1 VVPAGVPAARIAAAY
16 HQHLVAVATLEA
28 LAARGEDHQQLA
40 ARLGQQ
46 PDRVRR
52 KLHGEVPMSLEDVMA
67 YVLDAG
73 IQILPEIN
81 GPDDLLPAGARHQS
95 RTGVASGR

>member
-1 VVPAGVPAARIAAAY
+1 MPADVPAARVAAAY

-28 LAARGEDHQQLA
+28 LAARGEDHRDLA
-40 ARLGQQ
+40 SRLGQQ

-67 YVLDAG
+67 FVLDAG
-73 IQILPEIN
+73 IQVLPEVN
-81 GPDDLLPAGARHQS
+81 GPDDLLPPSVRS
-95 RTGVASGR
+95 TRRPRLASGG